1 MNTVTSNKIREQF
14 ATMSIYKDPLATNS
28 LFAGRNLPSFVKDF
42 LLKRYINPDGS
53 VDRLKLTS
61 FLDVVIPKE
70 STEVKD
76 RLDAGQEVMLLCRFV
91 VYIDLVK
98 GLRRFG
104 IPDLGIKTNEGV
116 IPEYVYA
123 KHPGELVDGEK
134 WGIIKLSVL
143 PDDDGKKTT
152 WRWLIINHSSH
163 INQLI
168 LIILEMPVMHL
179 QQKSGLM

>member
-1 MNTVTSNKIREQF
+1 M
-14 ATMSIYKDPLATNS
+14 
-28 LFAGRNLPSFVKDF
+28 
-42 LLKRYINPDGS
+42 
-53 VDRLKLTS
+53 KLTS
-61 FLDVVIPKE
+61 FLDMVIPKE

-98 GLRRFG
+98 GVRRFG

-116 IPEYVYA
+116 IPEYVYV

-143 PDDDGKKTT
+143 PDEDGKK
-152 WRWLIINHSSH
+152 NHVEMVDYSSH
-163 INQLI
+163 INRLMWNI
-168 LIILEMPVMHL
+168 YALLVKHF
-179 QQKSGLM
+179 QQKNG